1 MPHPVCY
8 KDLDRCCHVLAS
20 EEDDVGDRAVAQ
32 PDFCSSVS
40 HIVGDVLD
48 NAAFTQVSRAR
59 A

>member
-1 MPHPVCY
+1 MESLVVREFRVEGRRQQLP
-8 KDLDRCCHVLAS
+8 LAGV
-20 EEDDVGDRAVAQ
+20 DDRAVAQ